1 MVNEEMNCNWS
12 VCRISLFVCLVG
24 FAYARG
30 SIRQNA
36 TNCFFDTLKEQQ
48 TANPEKTHYLRDIIL
63 QLPNV
68 AECAEGRNSLI
79 ANIFFDKTKIGDYV
93 RISKP

>member
-1 MVNEEMNCNWS
+1 
-12 VCRISLFVCLVG
+12 LVS
-24 FAYARG
+24 FTNARG
-30 SIRQNA
+30 SIQQNT
-36 TNCFFDTLKEQQ
+36 TNCFFDALKEEQR
-48 TANPEKTHYLRDIIL
+48 ANPEKTHYLRDIIL